1 MFFFLLLIRG
11 LRAWAHPHS
20 ARADANKS
28 LLQRGNG
35 TLTVFKWAILRASR
49 PVPRRADSSAVVEDD
64 EDDEDEAS
72 IARAPGITQSPP
84 RGVGTLAEN
93 SGWAA
98 RLVLAEALGLV
109 LAQAQELARC
119 GGWGGVA

>member
-1 MFFFLLLIRG
+1 M
-11 LRAWAHPHS
+11 
-20 ARADANKS
+20 
-28 LLQRGNG
+28 
-35 TLTVFKWAILRASR
+35 
-49 PVPRRADSSAVVEDD
+49 
-64 EDDEDEAS
+64 
-72 IARAPGITQSPP
+72 ARAPGITQSPP

-98 RLVLAEALGLV
+98 RFVLAEALGLV